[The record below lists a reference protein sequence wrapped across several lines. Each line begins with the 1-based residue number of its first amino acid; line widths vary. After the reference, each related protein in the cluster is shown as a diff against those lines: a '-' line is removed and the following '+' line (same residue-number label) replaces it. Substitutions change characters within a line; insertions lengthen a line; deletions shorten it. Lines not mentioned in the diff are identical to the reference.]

1 MGSKLSCFKKPANSR
16 EGPRNSAHN
25 SFEHCDSQP
34 ANSLEN
40 PCNSARNS
48 SVSCDSE
55 PATKSSE
62 NPCNPESNT
71 FESCDLDAYLKIHQF
86 DLTSSQ
92 NASRNQKIRNILK
105 NLYILLGHGQ
115 HARDVKEAV
124 SKLMQ
129 RNYQEIL
136 TWDGKSKLVVF
147 VPEFYLN
154 KATEY
159 VNPEDGPRLLRD
171 CEDLTRA
178 ETNPERKKHLKKHEN
193 KFLAGKRT
201 WSGER
206 PELNL
211 YNALTKY
218 SKKKKKSLA
227 VFHGLDLVKFDLDR
241 NPGKY
246 TTK

>member
-1 MGSKLSCFKKPANSR
+1 MGSNLSRFKKPANSR
-16 EGPRNSAHN
+16 EGPRTSAHN

-40 PCNSARNS
+40 PCNSVHNS
-48 SVSCDSE
+48 FVNCASE
-55 PATKSSE
+55 PATNSCE

-71 FESCDLDAYLKIHQF
+71 FESCELDACLKIHQF

-92 NASRNQKIRNILK
+92 NASSRNQKIRNILK
-105 NLYILLGHGQ
+105 NLFILLGHGQ
-115 HARDVKEAV
+115 HARDIKEAV

-159 VNPEDGPRLLRD
+159 VSPEDGPRLLRD
-171 CEDLTRA
+171 CEDLTLA
-178 ETNPERKKHLKKHEN
+178 ETNPERRKHLKSHEN

-201 WSGER
+201 WMGEY
-206 PELNL
+206 PEMNL
-211 YNALTKY
+211 YNALTGY
-218 SKKKKKSLA
+218 AEKKNESLA
-227 VFHGLDLVKFDLDR
+227 VFHGLNLYKFDPDR
-241 NPGKY
+241 NPGK
-246 TTK
+246 